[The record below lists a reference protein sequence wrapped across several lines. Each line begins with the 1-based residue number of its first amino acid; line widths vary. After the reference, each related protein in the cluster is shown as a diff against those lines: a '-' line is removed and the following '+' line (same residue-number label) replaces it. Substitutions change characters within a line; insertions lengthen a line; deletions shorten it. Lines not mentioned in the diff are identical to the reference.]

1 MSSTVSVSGLHEAA
15 RSGNI
20 DKVRDII
27 ASGVDLELK
36 DSSKRT
42 ALHLACWSGH
52 TDIVRLLI
60 QSKAN
65 VNAKALDQF
74 TPLHFISQKD
84 NISIEIF
91 KLLIRKDKSLLNY
104 RISKGNKTA
113 LHLAAS
119 KNLINNVKILLELG
133 ADVTAKTTQGQTAL
147 DLATNTEV
155 RELLQ
160 SYTTGEISTK
170 TSKNKKDKSTSHN
183 DDDND
188 EEAVS
193 TSNNKRPLSN
203 DEQHEDDEDEE
214 EAPTSAHSDKHSNKH
229 SSNDKAKHKKGSAKR
244 PRHEQPSTD
253 TTGTADDEA

>member
-1 MSSTVSVSGLHEAA
+1 MSSTVSISGLHEAA

-74 TPLHFISQKD
+74 TALHFISQKD

-113 LHLAAS
+113 LHLASS
-119 KNLINNVKILLELG
+119 KNLIINVKILLELG
-133 ADVTAKTTQGQTAL
+133 ADITAKTSLGQTAL

-160 SYTTGEISTK
+160 SYTTGETTAKS
-170 TSKNKKDKSTSHN
+170 SKSKKDKPTSRNN
-183 DDDND
+183 DDVDGDDTADVVNNTGERSLSSD
-188 EEAVS
+188 DGEE
-193 TSNNKRPLSN
+193 
-203 DEQHEDDEDEE
+203 EE
-214 EAPTSAHSDKHSNKH
+214 EATGAHSDNNKH
-229 SSNDKAKHKKGSAKR
+229 NSSDKVKHKKRSAKR
-244 PRHEQPSTD
+244 ARHEQPSTH
-253 TTGTADDEA
+253 TGTANDEA

>member
-1 MSSTVSVSGLHEAA
+1 MTSTVSVSGLHEAA

-74 TPLHFISQKD
+74 TALHFISQKD

-113 LHLAAS
+113 LHLASS

-133 ADVTAKTTQGQTAL
+133 ADISAKTNQGQTAL

-155 RELLQ
+155 RELIQ

-170 TSKNKKDKSTSHN
+170 TSKSKRDKSNINT
-183 DDDND
+183 DDNHD
-188 EEAVS
+188 GDDTADGV
-193 TSNNKRPLSN
+193 NNKRSLST
-203 DEQHEDDEDEE
+203 DDGEEE
-214 EAPTSAHSDKHSNKH
+214 EATGAHSDKNNNKRI
-229 SSNDKAKHKKGSAKR
+229 SSDKAKHNKKSSTKR
-244 PRHEQPSTD
+244 ARHEQPSTD
-253 TTGTADDEA
+253 TETADADDEA